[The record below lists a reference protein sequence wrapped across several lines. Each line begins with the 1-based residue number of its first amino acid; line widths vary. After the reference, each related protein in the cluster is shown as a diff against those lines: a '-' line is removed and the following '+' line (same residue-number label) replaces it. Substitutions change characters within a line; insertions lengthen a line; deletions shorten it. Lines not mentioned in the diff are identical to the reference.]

1 MGNIS
6 LEQNIMLASDALE
19 RMTATN
25 ATDVDLDYV
34 RFLIEE
40 IKAQADVE
48 PMESYEDG
56 DNARDELRVALGLR
70 PMGVMDK
77 SALVMHKS
85 ASRVIEKL
93 MKIRERRGITVEE
106 VAEALEVEAVEVKE
120 LEEGGELSM
129 GDCIMYG
136 LAVGGHIDITVTDI
150 EEFNKRYPYLENN
163 FSEYRDG
170 IGK

>member
-1 MGNIS
+1 MGNIN
-6 LEQNIMLASDALE
+6 LEQNIMLVSDALE

-56 DNARDELRVALGLR
+56 DSARDELRASLGLR

-85 ASRVIEKL
+85 ASRVMEDL
-93 MKIRERRGITVEE
+93 MKIRERRGITVEA
-106 VAEALEVEAVEVKE
+106 VAEALEVEVEDVKE
-120 LEEGGELSM
+120 LEAGGALSM
-129 GDCIMYG
+129 GDCVIYG

-163 FSEYRDG
+163 FSKYMDG
-170 IGK
+170 NGK